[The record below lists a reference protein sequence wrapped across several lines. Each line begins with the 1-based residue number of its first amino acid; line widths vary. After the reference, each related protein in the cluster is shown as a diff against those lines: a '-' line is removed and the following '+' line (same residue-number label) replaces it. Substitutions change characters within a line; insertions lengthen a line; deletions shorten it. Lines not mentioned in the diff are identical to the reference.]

1 MTLEQVK
8 ATVTDLDLRDILKE
22 GLCLSEP
29 ILSRNRDLV
38 IDNFFTYGIDYEEK
52 AYTQPL
58 KQFGI
63 DAQNKQVVY
72 VKECSPCKS
81 ELKIVPAASWDFY
94 DPGSYSTY
102 SELYG
107 KVRNVFGQISMTP
120 FEKSVLVDYCKALK
134 HQVDENMWPFY
145 INLYPVFFE
154 WLKESI

>member
-8 ATVTDLDLRDILKE
+8 ATVTDLDLRDVLKE

-29 ILSRNRDLV
+29 ILSRTEDLV

-63 DAQNKQVVY
+63 DAQNKQVLY
-72 VKECSPCKS
+72 VKEYSSCKS
-81 ELKIVPAASWDFY
+81 ELIIVPAASWDSY
-94 DPGSYSTY
+94 DPGSYSAY

-107 KVRNVFGQISMTP
+107 KVRNVFGQISMIAS
-120 FEKSVLVDYCKALK
+120 EKSLLVDYCNALK
-134 HQVDENMWPFY
+134 HQVDEGMWPFY
-145 INLYPVFFE
+145 INLYPGFFE
-154 WLKESI
+154 WIKENI